1 MFRRLSPRPIGGVFG
16 EGSLAG
22 AGYSFCPQPPST
34 FRNLAGT
41 LLAGSTPALGRRP
54 RQKQLPAVNSERWL
68 PRPHPRGRQDSGA
81 DPRPRSD
88 PYLLAPGRVQ
98 RLLSSARNLSPG
110 PTPGSRGLW
119 PQGSFKELDP
129 FRLKTPSPSCFLA
142 SFPRLILYLRPE
154 KLALKFK
161 DADKCVYTCVSV

>member
-1 MFRRLSPRPIGGVFG
+1 MFRRLLSRPIGEYWGGQLCRCRIFFL
-16 EGSLAG
+16 SA
-22 AGYSFCPQPPST
+22 APST

-41 LLAGSTPALGRRP
+41 LAGSTPALGRCP
-54 RQKQLPAVNSERWL
+54 RQQQLPAANSERWL
-68 PRPHPRGRQDSGA
+68 SRPRPRGRRDSGA
-81 DPRPRSD
+81 DARPGSD

-98 RLLSSARNLSPG
+98 RLPSSAGNWSPG
-110 PTPGSRGLW
+110 RTPGFRGLW

-129 FRLKTPSPSCFLA
+129 FRLKAPSPSCFLA
-142 SFPRLILYLRPE
+142 SFPRLIFYLRPE

>member
-1 MFRRLSPRPIGGVFG
+1 MFRKTIAQADWGVFR

-41 LLAGSTPALGRRP
+41 LAGSTPALGRCP
-54 RQKQLPAVNSERWL
+54 RQQQLQAVNSERWL
-68 PRPHPRGRQDSGA
+68 PRPRPRGRQDLGA

-98 RLLSSARNLSPG
+98 RLPSLARNLSPG
-110 PTPGSRGLW
+110 QTPGSRGLW
-119 PQGSFKELDP
+119 PP
-129 FRLKTPSPSCFLA
+129 VLKS
-142 SFPRLILYLRPE
+142 
-154 KLALKFK
+154 
-161 DADKCVYTCVSV
+161 